1 MTGRS
6 AEATVTGF
14 WMRNYGVEYSAWHH
28 PLSPY
33 YRSQQ
38 QGEWLPV
45 HPQPDGLGWKDWC
58 AVTVDQP
65 DTGNRPAEVVGQ
77 FQTCRGRAIGRRMAS
92 VIAYGVDFD
101 NMKCRGWV
109 EARLPVFLG
118 ASATGQALLY
128 GVGSRL
134 TRATELAAAA
144 LRFAVKNALFAAP
157 DDAKGDF
164 SSVPAGLWAAT
175 EAGFY
180 STLARLAGDGANA
193 EAGHTEQIA
202 FQQLLVT
209 ATLEVFDRNCPV
221 DGVTP
226 AGLRRAVA
234 ARYGLR
240 GTLHGHGKIGA
251 KLFAELELSPP
262 TAGTTKKTRT
272 ARKKGGATT

>member
-1 MTGRS
+1 
-6 AEATVTGF
+6 
-14 WMRNYGVEYSAWHH
+14 MRNYGVEYSAWHH

-58 AVTVDQP
+58 AVTVDLP
-65 DTGNRPAEVVGQ
+65 DTGNRPAQVVGH
-77 FQTCRGRAIGRRMAS
+77 FQTHRGRAIGRRMAS
-92 VIAYGVDFD
+92 VNAYGVDFD

-109 EARLPVFLG
+109 EARLPVVLG
-118 ASATGQALLY
+118 PSAAEQALQY
-128 GVGSRL
+128 GVASRL

-157 DDAKGDF
+157 DDANGDF
-164 SSVPAGLWAAT
+164 SSVSAELWAAT

-193 EAGHTEQIA
+193 EAGHTEQVD
-202 FQQLLVT
+202 FQLLLVA
-209 ATLEVFDRNCPV
+209 ATLGAFDRNCPI

-226 AGLRRAVA
+226 GGRGSVSGPKRSSSSRRA
-234 ARYGLR
+234 RPRLR
-240 GTLHGHGKIGA
+240 GRSRPIQD
-251 KLFAELELSPP
+251 SPLRLRGQIAAIQSIS
-262 TAGTTKKTRT
+262 TV
-272 ARKKGGATT
+272 